1 MDMTNNFAYSCF
13 DGLTEFL
20 AIAYVIETLN
30 MKPASP
36 TLIWISLLLL

>member
-1 MDMTNNFAYSCF
+1 MDMTKNSVYSCF

-20 AIAYVIETLN
+20 AIVYVIETLN

-36 TLIWISLLLL
+36 SDIWISLPLL